1 MAGGWLRCRACRRET
16 SITAGTIFEG
26 TRKPL
31 RTWFLAMWF
40 VTSQKNGVSAL
51 GLQRALGLGSY
62 ETAWTWLHKLRRAM
76 VRPGRDR
83 LAGEIEADE
92 TYVGGPEEGK
102 RGREVESK
110 AIVAVAAEQRGRG
123 IGRIRLRRVKDVS
136 AESLLPFLQDAV
148 VPGATIHTDGWRGYA
163 GLPAAG
169 YRHQVTVISGGSE
182 PAHEVMPRVH
192 KVAALLQT
200 VVVGVLR
207 AASSTNISTT
217 TSTNSPSASIGV
229 DHRPEASCSTAS
241 SSRRWPSDRPPTTPS
256 SHPGYPPISPNWGN
270 ERDTHFAEFPTTL
283 EQEFHAERTWARIA
297 AISAISA
304 SHVARPPAPPRSR
317 RRNSYRHWLLRPRG
331 RSRRRRARP
340 RVPTGRPGCR

>member
-1 MAGGWLRCRACRRET
+1 MKAVEHPVAGVDYPSTFQALDEWFRDEVACRAYIRRLRWPTGFCCPDCGVVGEPWEMAGGWLRCRACRRET

-31 RTWFLAMWF
+31 RTWFLAIWF
-40 VTSQKNGVSAL
+40 VTSQKNGMSAL

-62 ETAWTWLHKLRRAM
+62 ETSWTWLHKLRRAM
-76 VRPGRDR
+76 VRPGRDH

-136 AESLLPFLQDAV
+136 AESLLAFLQEAV
-148 VPGATIHTDGWRGYA
+148 EPGAKIHTDGWRGYA

-192 KVAALLQT
+192 KVAALLKRWLL
-200 VVVGVLR
+200 GLSR

-270 ERDTHFAEFPTTL
+270 ERDTHFAAKCEGL
-283 EQEFHAERTWARIA
+283 IGA
-297 AISAISA
+297 
-304 SHVARPPAPPRSR
+304 
-317 RRNSYRHWLLRPRG
+317 G
-331 RSRRRRARP
+331 R
-340 RVPTGRPGCR
+340 

>member
-1 MAGGWLRCRACRRET
+1 MGSFDLVRGPLSGVDYPRTFQEMEQGFRDEAACRDYIRRLRWPDGFICPHCGVSGEPWMMSDELLRCRSCRGRT
-16 SITAGTIFEG
+16 SLTAGTIFEG

-62 ETAWTWLHKLRRAM
+62 ETSWTWLHKLRRAM

-110 AIVAVAAEQRGRG
+110 GIVAVAAEQRGRG

-136 AESLLPFLQDAV
+136 AESLLAFLQDAV
-148 VPGATIHTDGWRGYA
+148 APGATIHTDGWRGYA

-169 YRHQVTVISGGSE
+169 YRHQVTVVSGGSE
-182 PAHEVMPRVH
+182 PAHEVMSRVH
-192 KVAALLQT
+192 KVAALLERWLLGTLQGGIQHQHLDYYLDEFT
-200 VVVGVLR
+200 FRFNRRRSQARGLLFHRLVQQAVAIGP
-207 AASSTNISTT
+207 A
-217 TSTNSPSASIGV
+217 PYHSIIK
-229 DHRPEASCSTAS
+229 
-241 SSRRWPSDRPPTTPS
+241 
-256 SHPGYPPISPNWGN
+256 PG
-270 ERDTHFAEFPTTL
+270 
-283 EQEFHAERTWARIA
+283 
-297 AISAISA
+297 ISAN
-304 SHVARPPAPPRSR
+304 PAE
-317 RRNSYRHWLLRPRG
+317 LG
-331 RSRRRRARP
+331 E
-340 RVPTGRPGCR
+340 